1 MKEIIQ
7 LTPDEIATLAV
18 QKLIDLGKISYNN
31 VNVNWDVN
39 PWSFK
44 QSTITISEVKQYGRY
59 EMVYIQCRI

>member
-44 QSTITISEVKQYGRY
+44 QSTITISEVK
-59 EMVYIQCRI
+59 